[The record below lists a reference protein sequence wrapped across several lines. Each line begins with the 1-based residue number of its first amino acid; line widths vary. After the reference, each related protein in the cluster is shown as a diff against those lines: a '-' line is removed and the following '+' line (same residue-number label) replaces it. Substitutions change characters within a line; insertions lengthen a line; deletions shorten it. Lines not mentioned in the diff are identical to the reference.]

1 MTDEDPLSIVQVR
14 YARGEIDTAE
24 YEEFLSWFLKNIAF
38 QQVPSLKIASE
49 RYANGEISIG
59 QYKEILSHLI
69 ADISNYQQ
77 SAPLR
82 IVHLRY
88 AEGELKTGE
97 FEEKIS
103 VLMKDIPAYPHSPP
117 LAVLFTRYAKG
128 EIDDSEYKEMLAH
141 LATYCS
147 PSLPKMETP
156 APAES
161 VKNQTPPSKPS
172 TTPPVQKPS
181 PTPSAA
187 KPPQEP
193 PSPDPYRLN
202 FAAMQNPVSQAVISS
217 DSLRIHADIDERL
230 QSDRDLQDLLPDQV
244 MPDEQ
249 AVLLQTA
256 GDSTAKSDMYHITDL
271 QSSPV
276 PVTILVSEAGL
287 SRKTIDSLK
296 QDILEAKNLKEK
308 PILSVKKE
316 QNIQPQKGKETDK
329 TGSKEEHQKI
339 KELIRQGK
347 YQESIIRLDELLKQT
362 PDDYRSLF
370 LKSISLFNI
379 GKGDE
384 ALDLL
389 SNAKESCTN
398 IEDEKEI
405 ERIYNHIVQKGNEKK
420 PKQESDTNDEREK
433 PGTNEPEIKPILT
446 GYKNLT
452 NNEQSEIFQKISRQ
466 AQEMIDSGDYSGANT
481 LLADLSEMVK
491 EIPPESIQ
499 KESIDEL
506 FAAKGFVLYQLRE
519 YCEARK
525 CFKEATRINP
535 KNETAIHYLTDIRIR
550 DCSKFV
556 RHV

>member
-147 PSLPKMETP
+147 PSLPKKETP

-161 VKNQTPPSKPS
+161 VKIQTPPSKPS

-181 PTPSAA
+181 PAPSAA

-217 DSLRIHADIDERL
+217 DSLRIHADIDDRL
-230 QSDRDLQDLLPDQV
+230 QSDRDLQDLLPDHG

-256 GDSTAKSDMYHITDL
+256 TDSTAKSDMYHITDL
-271 QSSPV
+271 QSSPA
-276 PVTILVSEAGL
+276 PVTILVSEAG
-287 SRKTIDSLK
+287 SERKTIDSLK
-296 QDILEAKNLKEK
+296 QDILEAKNLKER

-316 QNIQPQKGKETDK
+316 QNIQPQEGKETDK
-329 TGSKEEHQKI
+329 GGTKEKHQKI

-347 YQESIIRLDELLKQT
+347 YQESITRLDELLKQT

-420 PKQESDTNDEREK
+420 PKQEPEASDEIEK
-433 PGTNEPEIKPILT
+433 PDTNEPEIKPILT

-452 NNEQSEIFQKISRQ
+452 KNEHSEDFQKISRQ
-466 AQEMIDSGDYSGANT
+466 AQEMIDSGDYSGANDT
-481 LLADLSEMVK
+481 LADLSDMVK
-491 EIPPESIQ
+491 DIPLEIMQ

-519 YCEARK
+519 YCEAK
-525 CFKEATRINP
+525 KFFKEATRINP
-535 KNETAIHYLTDIRIR
+535 KNETAIHYLNDIRIR